1 MDKLNQIEQKL
12 DACVAGT
19 GSLGVYDG
27 NNVFLGYLVGAPAS
41 SIQVFDPVN
50 DLRHSRR
57 LVVCEPLKAVVNL
70 GPPQRWQLFP

>member
-41 SIQVFDPVN
+41 SIQVFDPIIQASYYIIE
-50 DLRHSRR
+50 LRTNNGTSF
-57 LVVCEPLKAVVNL
+57 
-70 GPPQRWQLFP
+70 FPVL